1 MRWSTQVA
9 VGFILCGLALAGTIT
24 AKTDSIPPSFA
35 QMVIPFAG
43 ERPFTYE
50 WLKADNALVL
60 NFPKSHPDEL
70 EAITNYDERLVRRVI
85 IRDLGPQGSEVKMIL
100 RNQDVRAVVSTFK
113 DPFRVTIDL
122 FDKTYT
128 ERKDPESGLPLS
140 APNQSSA
147 PVSELQEPKVKASAK
162 QPPTRELA
170 HSDTAATPRR
180 KLMQASTVEITTTNE
195 LKSVISKID
204 PGIGKAWAT
213 YPPYIY
219 RMQLAPYEGREAP
232 ASEISNLQA
241 KAMTTSSAMA
251 DYASKLFDFGHEG
264 RALAAYQQVLQKEPG
279 VFEKDAI
286 HLWKFAETHLGQ
298 GNITL
303 ADGYYQTLI
312 EKHPDHMMARFAR
325 LRKIDTQA
333 IKALQAGEPGHL
345 ASLAEKAGVIPTR
358 DNSELLSMI
367 AIRNTWWNDTS
378 LDQTSRKALPS
389 CPEETQ
395 VLLTKLLPKV
405 ENPRTAYIASALIAQ
420 RITSQNTPW
429 QNDYALWLSNFFKR
443 YKGSNADGQRE
454 ALSLAA
460 KQRITKQFSDL
471 FSENQYVE
479 VVTLYSQLPQEMK
492 SISKD
497 PTVSWQ
503 IAESYRT
510 LGQQDKAIEFYKKSM
525 QTNGMVDLFK
535 SSFWLGALASK
546 RESELRA
553 GAGNQAT
560 IRSLAA
566 DSSRAD
572 KTMDET
578 WAKLKSDE
586 KSLIMTALNRPIQDI
601 VASDAKL
608 RTPPKILLEQYKSAL
623 SKNAPKMN
631 ATTGTAVTDWAGN
644 FSPSASTVRL
654 LDDLGRKFAE
664 LGMTSERR
672 QAMELMK
679 FLKPS
684 QFEQDKEAAKL
695 WEAELTK
702 LAEEHRKADEFL
714 EAGELYTLVGDSTLQ
729 TEKRAESLYK
739 GGLLLF
745 RAGKKQEAI
754 SALEKAKSDSS
765 NLFYSKLATER
776 LNQIDTK

>member
-1 MRWSTQVA
+1 MQWSTQVA
-9 VGFILCGLALAGTIT
+9 VGFILCSVALAGRIT
-24 AKTDSIPPSFA
+24 AKTESTPPSFA
-35 QMVIPFAG
+35 QMIIPFAG
-43 ERPFTYE
+43 ERPFNYE
-50 WLKADNALVL
+50 WIKAENAIVL
-60 NFPKSHPDEL
+60 HFPKSTPNEL
-70 EAITNYDERLVRRVI
+70 EAINNYDERLVRRVLVK
-85 IRDLGPQGSEVKMIL
+85 DLGPEGSEVRLVL
-100 RNQDVRAVVSTFK
+100 RNKDVRAVVSTFK
-113 DPFRVTIDL
+113 DPFRIAIDL
-122 FDKTYT
+122 FDKSYS
-128 ERKDPESGLPLS
+128 EQKDPESGLPTSAQKQQFESVESPVETRPSRAAKAVPSKELS
-140 APNQSSA
+140 AGESLNS
-147 PVSELQEPKVKASAK
+147 PK
-162 QPPTRELA
+162 
-170 HSDTAATPRR
+170 R
-180 KLMQASTVEITTTNE
+180 KLMQATISEIQSPNE
-195 LKSVISKID
+195 LKSAISKID
-204 PGIGKAWAT
+204 PGVGKAWST

-232 ASEISNLQA
+232 SSEISNLQA
-241 KAMTTSSAMA
+241 KAMSTSSAMA

-264 RALAAYQQVLQKEPG
+264 RALVAYQQVLQKEPE
-279 VFEKDAI
+279 VFEKDAL

-298 GNITL
+298 GNLTL

-325 LRKIDTQA
+325 LRKLDTQA
-333 IKALQAGEPGHL
+333 IKAVQAGEFAHL
-345 ASLAEKAGVIPTR
+345 PTLTEKVGAIPTR
-358 DNSELLSMI
+358 DNSELLALI
-367 AIRNTWWNDTS
+367 AIRTTWWNDS
-378 LDQTSRKALPS
+378 AIDQKSRKSLPA

-405 ENPRTAYIASALIAQ
+405 ENPRTAYISSALIAEK
-420 RITSQNTPW
+420 ITNPETTW
-429 QNDYALWLSNFFKR
+429 QNDYATWLSAFFKR
-443 YKGSNADGQRE
+443 YKGPEADNQRE
-454 ALSLAA
+454 TLSLAA
-460 KQRITKQFSDL
+460 KKRITQQFSDL
-471 FSENQYVE
+471 FNGGQFVE
-479 VVTLYSQLPQEMK
+479 VVTLYTQLPAEMK
-492 SISKD
+492 SIAKD
-497 PTVSWQ
+497 PTVSWK

-510 LGQQDKAIEFYKKSM
+510 LGQQDKGIDFYKKSM
-525 QTNGMVDLFK
+525 LTNGVVDLFK

-546 RESELRA
+546 RELELKSL
-553 GAGNQAT
+553 AGNQAT
-560 IRSLAA
+560 IRSLSA
-566 DSSRAD
+566 DRVRAD
-572 KTMDET
+572 KVMDET
-578 WAKLKSDE
+578 WSKLKSDE
-586 KSLIMTALNRPIQDI
+586 KSLIMTALNAPIQDI

-608 RTPPKILLEQYKSAL
+608 KTPPRILLEQYKSAL

-631 ATTGTAVTDWAGN
+631 ATNGTSGTDWVGN

-664 LGMTSERR
+664 LGMTAERR
-672 QAMELMK
+672 QAMELMR

-714 EAGELYTLVGDSTLQ
+714 EAGELYALVGDSTLQ